1 MSKKGELNKKIMR
14 TLLAMSLVYAGGMF
28 CGDRAEAFGSGD
40 TALVTVTTEK
50 SLPIND
56 NKIITSA
63 EILADKTGIA
73 GGLLVIFGEID
84 DASISILNTVD
95 FNGRI
100 DVDAVNTSKD
110 AVIVSAKGM
119 KSGGKCTLN
128 MKNDIIAKA
137 DAGHYALLLTAVNSA
152 QTITLNVNPDDNKT
166 VQLLGNVGVEDG
178 NGAPQQNLLELHLTN
193 EDSYLAGDLKLGGGS
208 YFQQIR
214 FTLTNG
220 AVWYPV
226 TDTYENDETVHSDYS
241 DNFEMSLK
249 LDGGII
255 DLYHSQPGV
264 ARANAGTARTFTLN
278 GITSNVSDNSGT
290 TFRIGS
296 DVMGINNGGTGIAD
310 KVVLNADASYSG
322 NDKYFIQIVA
332 DPSIS
337 SSVPVLDVA
346 DKKIVVA
353 KVDGSNM
360 TNSNT
365 TIEGSKY
372 KDMDLD
378 AGLTLADVT
387 PELEYDDS
395 EGGWIIKKVTAENF
409 RSTGTA
415 GEKGSA
421 LTLAEIGATT
431 MLNAA
436 SAWRA
441 ENNDLLRRM
450 GDLRNGNDEAGAWV
464 RMYGGKNEVV
474 QGQQSDLSYKAV
486 QGGYDYQNNLKNG
499 RLFTGFTVSHL
510 DGDVSGNHTDGD
522 INSTLF
528 GVYGSYVGDK
538 GHFADLIVKYGRIN
552 SDFTTIKGSDRY
564 GSDYG
569 SNGFSI
575 TTEYGYRQNLKNNF
589 YIEPQAELT
598 YSRIGGSDYT
608 MSLND
613 KDGAKVSNDA
623 FNSLIGRV
631 GFTVGRQQE
640 QSNIYAK
647 LSLAREFKGEVATRA
662 SYGAVTRSYESG
674 GSDTWLEYGIGF
686 NAKMSKG
693 TNLYGEIEKTTG
705 SVIRTKWR
713 ANLGVRY
720 SF

>member
-1 MSKKGELNKKIMR
+1 MKNREEVSKKIAR

-28 CGDRAEAFGSGD
+28 ASCEKADAANPVSEKPITTDSTISEEFNIQSADFAGGKD
-40 TALVTVTTEK
+40 TGLLVTMPMWDSSASSVTADFTGKIAVDATNTTADALVV
-50 SLPIND
+50 N
-56 NKIITSA
+56 
-63 EILADKTGIA
+63 A
-73 GGLLVIFGEID
+73 GGLGAD
-84 DASISILNTVD
+84 SSDQKTGTV
-95 FNGRI
+95 NLKH
-100 DVDAVNTSKD
+100 DVV
-110 AVIVSAKGM
+110 
-119 KSGGKCTLN
+119 L
-128 MKNDIIAKA
+128 KA
-137 DAGHYALLLTAVNSA
+137 AAGHYALLLTGISSYQNAMLKVN
-152 QTITLNVNPDDNKT
+152 TDGNHT
-166 VQLLGNVGVEDG
+166 VQLLGDVGVG
-178 NGAPQQNLLELHLTN
+178 SSQSGTKKNLLELHLTN
-193 EDSYLAGDLKLGGGS
+193 PESYLAGELKLPSSGVA
-208 YFQQIR
+208 QIK
-214 FTLTNG
+214 FNLANG
-220 AVWYPV
+220 ATWYPV
-226 TDTYENDETVHSDYS
+226 SDTYTANVLPDDTTRGME
-241 DNFEMSLK
+241 FA

-264 ARANAGTARTFTLN
+264 ARASGSARTFTLN
-278 GITSNVSDNSGT
+278 EINNDVSGTNGT

-296 DVMGINNGGTGIAD
+296 DVMGVNNGGTGTAD
-310 KVVLNADASYSG
+310 KIVLNGDTSYSG
-322 NDKYFIQIVA
+322 VDKYFIQIVA

-337 SSVPVLDVA
+337 SSVPVMDVA

-353 KVDGSNM
+353 QLNGNM
-360 TNSNT
+360 TSTNT
-365 TIEGSKY
+365 TVTGSTY
-372 KDMDLD
+372 KDLDLD
-378 AGLTLADVT
+378 AGLTLADVKT
-387 PELEYDDS
+387 TLGAGDTAGEYIIEKIDLEN
-395 EGGWIIKKVTAENF
+395 I
-409 RSTGTA
+409 RSQNSS

-431 MLNAA
+431 MLNVA

-450 GDLRNGNDEAGAWV
+450 GDLRTSSDDAGVWV

-474 QGQQSDLSYKAV
+474 QGQRSDLSYKAV
-486 QGGYDYQNNLKNG
+486 QGGYDFQNNLKNG

-510 DGDVSGNHTDGD
+510 DGDVSGSRTDGD
-522 INSTLF
+522 INSTMF
-528 GVYGSYVGDK
+528 GVYSSYVGDK

-552 SDFTTIKGSDRY
+552 SDFTTIKGTDRY
-564 GSDYG
+564 GADYG

-608 MSLND
+608 MNLND

-623 FNSLIGRV
+623 FNSLIGRI
-631 GFTVGRQQE
+631 GFTAGRQQE
-640 QSNIYAK
+640 QSNVYAK
-647 LSLAREFKGEVATRA
+647 LSLAREFKGEVATSA
-662 SYGAVTRSYESG
+662 SYGDVTRSYAGG

-713 ANLGVRY
+713 ANMGLRY

>member
-63 EILADKTGIA
+63 EILAGGSGIA

-84 DASISILNTVD
+84 DVSISVLNTVD

-119 KSGGKCTLN
+119 KSGGKYTLN

-166 VQLLGNVGVEDG
+166 VQLLGNVGVEYG
-178 NGAPQQNLLELHLTN
+178 NGAPQQNLLDLHLTN

-310 KVVLNADASYSG
+310 KVVLNGDVGYSG
-322 NDKYFIQIVA
+322 NDKYFIQIVS

-387 PELEYDDS
+387 PELEYDVS

-552 SDFTTIKGSDRY
+552 SDFTTIKGTDRY

-589 YIEPQAELT
+589 YIEPQSELT

-608 MSLND
+608 MALND

-705 SVIRTKWR
+705 SVIKTKWR

>member
-28 CGDRAEAFGSGD
+28 CGDRAEAFGYGD
-40 TALVTVTTEK
+40 TALETVTTNG
-50 SLPIND
+50 SSPIND
-56 NKIITSA
+56 DKIITSA
-63 EILADKTGIA
+63 DIIAGGSGIA
-73 GGLLVIFGEID
+73 GGLLVNFARVGSTIP
-84 DASISILNTVD
+84 LNTVD

-110 AVIVSAKGM
+110 AVIVSARYLY
-119 KSGGKCTLN
+119 SGEKTTLN

-137 DAGHYALLLTAVNSA
+137 DAGQYALFLTAANSG
-152 QTITLNVNPDDNKT
+152 QTVTLNVNPDDNKT

-193 EDSYLAGDLKLGGGS
+193 EDSYLAGDLKLESGS
-208 YFQQIR
+208 NLQQIR
-214 FTLTNG
+214 FTLTNS

-226 TDTYENDETVHSDYS
+226 TDTYGNDETVNSGGGDYK
-241 DNFEMSLK
+241 EMSLK

-278 GITSNVSDNSGT
+278 GITSNVSGNSGT

-310 KVVLNADASYSG
+310 KVVLNADAGYSG

-332 DPSIS
+332 DPSLTS
-337 SSVPVLDVA
+337 GKAELTPN
-346 DKKIVVA
+346 KKIVVA

-360 TNSNT
+360 TNINT

-387 PELEYDDS
+387 PELEYDVS

-450 GDLRNGNDEAGAWV
+450 GDLRTGNDEAGAWV

-528 GVYGSYVGDK
+528 GFYGSYVGDK

-564 GSDYG
+564 ASDYG

-608 MSLND
+608 MALND
-613 KDGAKVSNDA
+613 KDGAKVNNDA

>member
-28 CGDRAEAFGSGD
+28 CGDRAEAFGYGD
-40 TALVTVTTEK
+40 TALETVTTNG
-50 SLPIND
+50 SSPIND
-56 NKIITSA
+56 DKIITSA
-63 EILADKTGIA
+63 DIIAGGSGIA
-73 GGLLVIFGEID
+73 GGLLVNFARVGSTIP
-84 DASISILNTVD
+84 LNTVD

-110 AVIVSAKGM
+110 AVIVSARYLY
-119 KSGGKCTLN
+119 SGEKTTLN

-137 DAGHYALLLTAVNSA
+137 DAGQYALLLAAANSG
-152 QTITLNVNPDDNKT
+152 QTVTLNVNPDDNKT
-166 VQLLGNVGVEDG
+166 VQLLGNVGVEYG
-178 NGAPQQNLLELHLTN
+178 NGAPQQNLLDLHLTN

-226 TDTYENDETVHSDYS
+226 TDTYENDETIHSNYS

-310 KVVLNADASYSG
+310 KVVLNADAGYSG

-332 DPSIS
+332 DPSLTS
-337 SSVPVLDVA
+337 GKAELTPN
-346 DKKIVVA
+346 KKIVVA

-387 PELEYDDS
+387 PELEYDVS

-450 GDLRNGNDEAGAWV
+450 GDLRTGNDEAGAWV

-608 MSLND
+608 MALND

-705 SVIRTKWR
+705 SVIKTKWR

>member
-28 CGDRAEAFGSGD
+28 CGDRAEAFGYGD
-40 TALVTVTTEK
+40 TALETVTTNG
-50 SLPIND
+50 SSPIND
-56 NKIITSA
+56 DKIITSA
-63 EILADKTGIA
+63 DIIAGGSGIA
-73 GGLLVIFGEID
+73 GGLLVNFARVGSTIP
-84 DASISILNTVD
+84 LNTVD

-110 AVIVSAKGM
+110 AVIVSARYLY
-119 KSGGKCTLN
+119 SGEKTTLN

-137 DAGHYALLLTAVNSA
+137 DAGQYALFLTAANSG
-152 QTITLNVNPDDNKT
+152 QTVTLNVNPDDNKT

-178 NGAPQQNLLELHLTN
+178 NGSPQQNLLDLHLTN
-193 EDSYLAGDLKLGGGS
+193 EDSYLAGDLKLEAGS
-208 YFQQIR
+208 NLQQIR
-214 FTLTNG
+214 FTLTNS

-226 TDTYENDETVHSDYS
+226 TDTYGNDETVNSGGGDYK
-241 DNFEMSLK
+241 EMSLK

-255 DLYHSQPGV
+255 DLYHSQLGV
-264 ARANAGTARTFTLN
+264 ARANAGTARIFTLN
-278 GITSNVSDNSGT
+278 GITSNVSGNSGT

-310 KVVLNADASYSG
+310 KVVLNADAGYSG

-387 PELEYDDS
+387 PELEYDVS

-441 ENNDLLRRM
+441 ENTDLLRRM

-486 QGGYDYQNNLKNG
+486 QGGYDYQNNLKYG

>member
-28 CGDRAEAFGSGD
+28 CGDRAEAFGYGD
-40 TALVTVTTEK
+40 TALETVTTNG
-50 SLPIND
+50 SSPIND
-56 NKIITSA
+56 DKIITSA
-63 EILADKTGIA
+63 DIIAGGSGIA
-73 GGLLVIFGEID
+73 GGLLVNFARVGSTIP
-84 DASISILNTVD
+84 LNTVD

-110 AVIVSAKGM
+110 AVIVSARYLY
-119 KSGGKCTLN
+119 SGEKTTLN

-137 DAGHYALLLTAVNSA
+137 DAGQYALLLTAVNSG

-166 VQLLGNVGVEDG
+166 VQLLGNVGVEFG
-178 NGAPQQNLLELHLTN
+178 NGAPQQNLLDLHLTN

-226 TDTYENDETVHSDYS
+226 TDTYENDETIHSDYN

-332 DPSIS
+332 DPSLTS
-337 SSVPVLDVA
+337 GKAELTPN
-346 DKKIVVA
+346 KKIVVA

-450 GDLRNGNDEAGAWV
+450 GDLRTGNDEAGAWV

-552 SDFTTIKGSDRY
+552 SDFTTIKGTDRY

-608 MSLND
+608 MYLND

>member
-50 SLPIND
+50 SLPINND
-56 NKIITSA
+56 KIITSA
-63 EILADKTGIA
+63 EILAGGSGIA

-84 DASISILNTVD
+84 KDSISILNTVD

-100 DVDAVNTSKD
+100 NVDAVNTSKD

-119 KSGGKCTLN
+119 KSGGKYTLN

-166 VQLLGNVGVEDG
+166 VQLLGNVGVEYG
-178 NGAPQQNLLELHLTN
+178 NGAPQQNLLDLHLTN

-226 TDTYENDETVHSDYS
+226 TDTYENDETIHSNYS

-278 GITSNVSDNSGT
+278 GITSNVSGNSGT

-310 KVVLNADASYSG
+310 KVVLNADAGYSG

-332 DPSIS
+332 DPSLTS
-337 SSVPVLDVA
+337 GKAELTPN
-346 DKKIVVA
+346 KKIVVA

-450 GDLRNGNDEAGAWV
+450 GDLRTGNDEAGAWV

-552 SDFTTIKGSDRY
+552 SDFTTIKGTDRY

-608 MSLND
+608 MYLND

>member
-28 CGDRAEAFGSGD
+28 CGDRAEAFGYGD
-40 TALVTVTTEK
+40 TALETVTTNG
-50 SLPIND
+50 SSPIND
-56 NKIITSA
+56 DKIITSA
-63 EILADKTGIA
+63 DIIAGGSGIA
-73 GGLLVIFGEID
+73 GGLLVNFARVGSTIP
-84 DASISILNTVD
+84 LNTVD

-110 AVIVSAKGM
+110 AVIVSARYLY
-119 KSGGKCTLN
+119 SGEKTTLN

-137 DAGHYALLLTAVNSA
+137 DAGQYALFLTAANSG
-152 QTITLNVNPDDNKT
+152 QTVTLNVNPDDNKT

-178 NGAPQQNLLELHLTN
+178 NGSPQQNLLDLHLTN
-193 EDSYLAGDLKLGGGS
+193 EDSYLAGDLKLEAGS
-208 YFQQIR
+208 NLQQIR
-214 FTLTNG
+214 FTLTNS

-226 TDTYENDETVHSDYS
+226 TDTYGNDETVNSGGGDYK
-241 DNFEMSLK
+241 EMSLK

-264 ARANAGTARTFTLN
+264 ARANAGTARIFTLN
-278 GITSNVSDNSGT
+278 GITSNVSGNSGT

-310 KVVLNADASYSG
+310 KVVLNADAGYSG

-332 DPSIS
+332 DPSLTS
-337 SSVPVLDVA
+337 GKAELTPN
-346 DKKIVVA
+346 KKIVVA

-450 GDLRNGNDEAGAWV
+450 GDLRTGNDEAGAWV

-552 SDFTTIKGSDRY
+552 SDFTTIKGTDRY

-608 MSLND
+608 MYLND

-705 SVIRTKWR
+705 SVIKTKWR

>member
-28 CGDRAEAFGSGD
+28 CGDRAEAFGYGD
-40 TALVTVTTEK
+40 TALETVTTNG
-50 SLPIND
+50 SSPIND
-56 NKIITSA
+56 DKIITSA
-63 EILADKTGIA
+63 DIIAGGSGIA
-73 GGLLVIFGEID
+73 GGLLVNFARVGSTIP
-84 DASISILNTVD
+84 LNTVD

-110 AVIVSAKGM
+110 AVIVSARYLY
-119 KSGGKCTLN
+119 SGEKTTLN

-137 DAGHYALLLTAVNSA
+137 DAGQYALFLTAANSG
-152 QTITLNVNPDDNKT
+152 QTVTLNVNPDDNKT

-193 EDSYLAGDLKLGGGS
+193 EDSYLAGDLKLESGS
-208 YFQQIR
+208 NLQQIR
-214 FTLTNG
+214 FTLTNS

-226 TDTYENDETVHSDYS
+226 TDTYGNDETVNSGGGDYK
-241 DNFEMSLK
+241 EMSLK

-278 GITSNVSDNSGT
+278 GITSNVSGNSGT

-310 KVVLNADASYSG
+310 KVVLNADAGYSG

-332 DPSIS
+332 DPSLTS
-337 SSVPVLDVA
+337 GKAELTPN
-346 DKKIVVA
+346 KKIVVA

-360 TNSNT
+360 TNINT

-387 PELEYDDS
+387 PELEYDVS

-441 ENNDLLRRM
+441 ENNYLLRRM
-450 GDLRNGNDEAGAWV
+450 GDLRTGNDEAGAWV

-528 GVYGSYVGDK
+528 GFYGSYVGDK

-564 GSDYG
+564 ASDYG

-608 MSLND
+608 MALND
-613 KDGAKVSNDA
+613 KDGAKVNNDA

>member
-1 MSKKGELNKKIMR
+1 MKNREEVSKKIAR
-14 TLLAMSLVYAGGMF
+14 TLLAMSFVYAGGMF
-28 CGDRAEAFGSGD
+28 ANCEKADAADPVSEKAITVDGTIISEEFNIQSADFTGGKD
-40 TALVTVTTEK
+40 VGLLVTVPIGSSSSVTSVTADFTGKIAVDATNTTA
-50 SLPIND
+50 N
-56 NKIITSA
+56 A
-63 EILADKTGIA
+63 
-73 GGLLVIFGEID
+73 LVV
-84 DASISILNTVD
+84 DASRLDGAGTTSRSVTVNLKD
-95 FNGRI
+95 
-100 DVDAVNTSKD
+100 DVV
-110 AVIVSAKGM
+110 
-119 KSGGKCTLN
+119 L
-128 MKNDIIAKA
+128 KA
-137 DAGHYALLLTAVNSA
+137 AAGNYALFLTGPNSYKSATLKVN
-152 QTITLNVNPDDNKT
+152 VDDNHT
-166 VQLLGNVGVEDG
+166 VQLLGNVGVKG
-178 NGAPQQNLLELHLTN
+178 GPNSTKNLLQLHLTN
-193 EDSYLAGDLKLGGGS
+193 QDSYLAGDLKLVS
-208 YFQQIR
+208 YDNNQID
-214 FTLTNG
+214 FKLAG
-220 AVWYPV
+220 DAVWYPAE
-226 TDTYENDETVHSDYS
+226 TDIYYLGTTGYNTLHLD
-241 DNFEMSLK
+241 

-264 ARANAGTARTFTLN
+264 ARASSSARTFTLS
-278 GITSNVSDNSGT
+278 GINDTVSGTNGT

-296 DVMGINNGGTGIAD
+296 DVMGVNNGGTGTAD
-310 KVVLNADASYSG
+310 KIVLSGDASYSG
-322 NDKYFIQIVA
+322 GDKYFIQIVA

-337 SSVPVLDVA
+337 SSVPVMDVA

-353 KVDGSNM
+353 QLNGNMNSGSG
-360 TNSNT
+360 TAVT
-365 TIEGSKY
+365 GSTY

-387 PELEYDDS
+387 PTLGAGDTAREYIIEKIDLEN
-395 EGGWIIKKVTAENF
+395 I
-409 RSTGTA
+409 RSQNSS

-421 LTLAEIGATT
+421 LTLAGIGAST
-431 MLNAA
+431 MLNVA

-450 GDLRNGNDEAGAWV
+450 GDLRTSSDDAGVWV

-474 QGQQSDLSYKAV
+474 QGQRSDLSYKAV
-486 QGGYDYQNNLKNG
+486 QGGYDFQNNLKNG

-510 DGDVSGNHTDGD
+510 DGDVSGSRTDGD
-522 INSTLF
+522 INSTMF
-528 GVYGSYVGDK
+528 GVYSSYVGDK

-552 SDFTTIKGSDRY
+552 SDFTTIKGTDRY
-564 GSDYG
+564 GADYG

-623 FNSLIGRV
+623 FNSLIGRI
-631 GFTVGRQQE
+631 GFTAGRQQE
-640 QSNIYAK
+640 QSNVYAK
-647 LSLAREFKGEVATRA
+647 LSLAREFKGEVATSA
-662 SYGAVTRSYESG
+662 SYGDVTRSYAGG

-713 ANLGVRY
+713 ANMGLRY

>member
-1 MSKKGELNKKIMR
+1 MKNREEVSKKIAR

-28 CGDRAEAFGSGD
+28 ASCEKAAAWGYSDPVIEKEITADSTIADNITIQSADFSGGKD
-40 TALVTVTTEK
+40 A
-50 SLPIND
+50 
-56 NKIITSA
+56 
-63 EILADKTGIA
+63 
-73 GGLLVIFGEID
+73 GLLVMLSTGTSGPSSVT
-84 DASISILNTVD
+84 AD
-95 FNGRI
+95 FTGKI
-100 DVDAVNTSKD
+100 AVDATNT
-110 AVIVSAKGM
+110 
-119 KSGGKCTLN
+119 T
-128 MKNDIIAKA
+128 A
-137 DAGHYALLLTAVNSA
+137 DALVVFAPFDYGTTSQSGTVNLKHDVVLKAAAGNYALLLTGTVSNKSATLKVN
-152 QTITLNVNPDDNKT
+152 VDDNHT
-166 VQLLGNVGVEDG
+166 VQLLGNVGIDG
-178 NGAPQQNLLELHLTN
+178 GGTSTKNLLQLHLTN
-193 EDSYLAGDLKLGGGS
+193 SDSYMAGDLKLLS
-208 YFQQIR
+208 SNKNQID
-214 FTLTNG
+214 FKLAGG
-220 AVWYPV
+220 AVWYPADAV
-226 TDTYENDETVHSDYS
+226 YTLGTSGSKTLHLD
-241 DNFEMSLK
+241 

-264 ARANAGTARTFTLN
+264 ARAPGSARTFTLS
-278 GITSNVSDNSGT
+278 GINDTVSGTNGT

-296 DVMGINNGGTGIAD
+296 DVMGVNNGGTGTAD
-310 KVVLNADASYSG
+310 KIMLDGDASYSG
-322 NDKYFIQIVA
+322 GDKYFIQIVA

-337 SSVPVLDVA
+337 SSVPVMDVA

-353 KVDGSNM
+353 QLNGNMSSYSGTTVTGS
-360 TNSNT
+360 T
-365 TIEGSKY
+365 Y

-387 PELEYDDS
+387 PTLGAGDRKGEY
-395 EGGWIIKKVTAENF
+395 IIEKITLDNI
-409 RSTGTA
+409 RSQNGS

-421 LTLAEIGATT
+421 LTLAEIGAST
-431 MLNAA
+431 MLNVA

-450 GDLRNGNDEAGAWV
+450 GDLRASSDDAGVWV

-474 QGQQSDLSYKAV
+474 QGQRSDLSYKAV
-486 QGGYDYQNNLKNG
+486 QGGYDFQNNLKNG
-499 RLFTGFTVSHL
+499 RLFTGFTVSHM
-510 DGDVSGNHTDGD
+510 DGDVSGSRTDGD
-522 INSTLF
+522 INSTMF
-528 GVYGSYVGDK
+528 GLYGSYVGDK

-552 SDFTTIKGSDRY
+552 SDFTTIKGTNRY
-564 GSDYG
+564 GADYG

-608 MSLND
+608 MNLND

-623 FNSLIGRV
+623 FNSLIGRI
-631 GFTVGRQQE
+631 GFTAGRQQE
-640 QSNIYAK
+640 QSNVYAK
-647 LSLAREFKGEVATRA
+647 LSLAREFKGEVATSA
-662 SYGAVTRSYESG
+662 SYGDVTRSYAGG

-713 ANLGVRY
+713 ANMGVRY

>member
-28 CGDRAEAFGSGD
+28 CGDRAEAFGYGD
-40 TALVTVTTEK
+40 TALETVTTNG
-50 SLPIND
+50 SSPIND
-56 NKIITSA
+56 DKIITSA
-63 EILADKTGIA
+63 DIIAGGSGIA
-73 GGLLVIFGEID
+73 GGLLVNFARVGSTIP
-84 DASISILNTVD
+84 LNTVD

-110 AVIVSAKGM
+110 AVIVSARYLY
-119 KSGGKCTLN
+119 SGEKTTLN

-137 DAGHYALLLTAVNSA
+137 DAGQYALFLTAANSG
-152 QTITLNVNPDDNKT
+152 QTVTLNVNPDDNKT

-178 NGAPQQNLLELHLTN
+178 NGSPQQNLLDLHLTN
-193 EDSYLAGDLKLGGGS
+193 EVSYLAGDLKLEAGS
-208 YFQQIR
+208 NLQQIR
-214 FTLTNG
+214 FTLTNS

-226 TDTYENDETVHSDYS
+226 TDTYGNDETVNSGSGDYK
-241 DNFEMSLK
+241 EMSLK
-249 LDGGII
+249 LDGGGII

-264 ARANAGTARTFTLN
+264 ARANAGTARIFTLN
-278 GITSNVSDNSGT
+278 GITSNVSGNSGT

-310 KVVLNADASYSG
+310 KVVLNADAGYSG

-387 PELEYDDS
+387 PELEYDVS

>member
-28 CGDRAEAFGSGD
+28 CGDRAEAFGYGD
-40 TALVTVTTEK
+40 TALETVTTNG
-50 SLPIND
+50 SSPIND
-56 NKIITSA
+56 DKIITSA
-63 EILADKTGIA
+63 DIIAGGSGIA
-73 GGLLVIFGEID
+73 GGLLVNFARVGSTIP
-84 DASISILNTVD
+84 LNTVD

-110 AVIVSAKGM
+110 AVIVSARYLY
-119 KSGGKCTLN
+119 SGEKTTLN

-137 DAGHYALLLTAVNSA
+137 DAGQYALFLTAANSG
-152 QTITLNVNPDDNKT
+152 QTVTLNVNPDDNKT

-178 NGAPQQNLLELHLTN
+178 NGSPQQNLLDLHLTN
-193 EDSYLAGDLKLGGGS
+193 EDSYLAGDLKLEAGS
-208 YFQQIR
+208 NLQQIR
-214 FTLTNG
+214 FTLTNS

-226 TDTYENDETVHSDYS
+226 TDTYGNDETVNSGGGDYK
-241 DNFEMSLK
+241 EMSLK

-255 DLYHSQPGV
+255 DLYHSQLGV
-264 ARANAGTARTFTLN
+264 ARANAGTARIFTLN
-278 GITSNVSDNSGT
+278 GITSNVSGNSGT

-310 KVVLNADASYSG
+310 KVVLNADAGYSG

-332 DPSIS
+332 DPIIS

-387 PELEYDDS
+387 PELEYDVS

-510 DGDVSGNHTDGD
+510 DGDVCGNHTDGD
-522 INSTLF
+522 NKSTLI

-640 QSNIYAK
+640 QSTIYAK

>member
-1 MSKKGELNKKIMR
+1 MKNRQDVSKKIAR

-28 CGDRAEAFGSGD
+28 ARCEKANAAWTDEPVIEKTLIAGSE
-40 TALVTVTTEK
+40 L
-50 SLPIND
+50 ND
-56 NKIITSA
+56 NFNIISSDFTSGKNTGLMVIWSGISSGVDITGDINIETPPDSAPGTVRALQMRNYSSTGKTVNIKGNLKLQAQNNYALFYGVSGTSA
-63 EILADKTGIA
+63 G
-73 GGLLVIFGEID
+73 
-84 DASISILNTVD
+84 S
-95 FNGRI
+95 
-100 DVDAVNTSKD
+100 
-110 AVIVSAKGM
+110 
-119 KSGGKCTLN
+119 TL
-128 MKNDIIAKA
+128 
-137 DAGHYALLLTAVNSA
+137 S
-152 QTITLNVNPDDNKT
+152 VNPDGGKT
-166 VQLLGNVGVEDG
+166 VQILGDVGVSVNADG
-178 NGAPQQNLLELHLTN
+178 DILSKLELNLDN
-193 EDSYLAGDLKLGGGS
+193 AASYLAGDFTQDIQKSSGNTAIAFKLHNGATWYPKNDTYAVGTS
-208 YFQQIR
+208 DKK
-214 FTLTNG
+214 TLTL
-220 AVWYPV
+220 
-226 TDTYENDETVHSDYS
+226 D
-241 DNFEMSLK
+241 

-278 GITSNVSDNSGT
+278 GITSNVSGNSGT

-310 KVVLNADASYSG
+310 KVVLNADAGYSG

-387 PELEYDDS
+387 PELEYDVS

-421 LTLAEIGATT
+421 LTLSEIGATT

-552 SDFTTIKGSDRY
+552 SDFTTIKGTDRY

-608 MSLND
+608 MALND

>member
-40 TALVTVTTEK
+40 TALETVTTNG
-50 SLPIND
+50 SSPIND
-56 NKIITSA
+56 DKIITSA
-63 EILADKTGIA
+63 DIIAGGSGIA
-73 GGLLVIFGEID
+73 GGLLVNFARVGSTIP
-84 DASISILNTVD
+84 LNTVD

-110 AVIVSAKGM
+110 AVIVSARYLY
-119 KSGGKCTLN
+119 SGEKTTLN

-137 DAGHYALLLTAVNSA
+137 DAGQYALFLTAANSG
-152 QTITLNVNPDDNKT
+152 QTVTLNVNPDDNKT

-178 NGAPQQNLLELHLTN
+178 NGSPQQNLLDLHLTN
-193 EDSYLAGDLKLGGGS
+193 EDSYLAGDLKLEAGS
-208 YFQQIR
+208 NLQQIR
-214 FTLTNG
+214 FTLTNS

-226 TDTYENDETVHSDYS
+226 TDTYGNDETVNSGGGDYK
-241 DNFEMSLK
+241 EMSLK

-278 GITSNVSDNSGT
+278 GITSNVSGNSGT

-310 KVVLNADASYSG
+310 KVVLNADAGYSG

-387 PELEYDDS
+387 PELEYDVS

-450 GDLRNGNDEAGAWV
+450 GDLRNSNDEAGAWV

-486 QGGYDYQNNLKNG
+486 QGGYDYQNN
-499 RLFTGFTVSHL
+499 
-510 DGDVSGNHTDGD
+510 
-522 INSTLF
+522 
-528 GVYGSYVGDK
+528 
-538 GHFADLIVKYGRIN
+538 
-552 SDFTTIKGSDRY
+552 
-564 GSDYG
+564 
-569 SNGFSI
+569 
-575 TTEYGYRQNLKNNF
+575 
-589 YIEPQAELT
+589 
-598 YSRIGGSDYT
+598 
-608 MSLND
+608 
-613 KDGAKVSNDA
+613 
-623 FNSLIGRV
+623 
-631 GFTVGRQQE
+631 
-640 QSNIYAK
+640 
-647 LSLAREFKGEVATRA
+647 
-662 SYGAVTRSYESG
+662 
-674 GSDTWLEYGIGF
+674 
-686 NAKMSKG
+686 
-693 TNLYGEIEKTTG
+693 
-705 SVIRTKWR
+705 
-713 ANLGVRY
+713 
-720 SF
+720 

>member
-1 MSKKGELNKKIMR
+1 MKNRQEVSKKIAR

-28 CGDRAEAFGSGD
+28 ASCEKADAKYYNAP
-40 TALVTVTTEK
+40 VKPKPITTDSTISEEFN
-50 SLPIND
+50 IQ
-56 NKIITSA
+56 SA
-63 EILADKTGIA
+63 DFA
-73 GGLLVIFGEID
+73 GGKDVGLLVTMPIW
-84 DASISILNTVD
+84 NTSVNSVTAD
-95 FNGRI
+95 FTGKI
-100 DVDAVNTSKD
+100 AVDATNTTADALVVDVSGLGLNNNAAGTVNLKD
-110 AVIVSAKGM
+110 DVI
-119 KSGGKCTLN
+119 L
-128 MKNDIIAKA
+128 KA
-137 DAGHYALLLTAVNSA
+137 AAGHYALLLTRAVSQ
-152 QTITLNVNPDDNKT
+152 QTATLKVNVDDNHT
-166 VQLLGNVGVEDG
+166 VQLLGNVGVDG
-178 NGAPQQNLLELHLTN
+178 GGASTANLLQLHLTN
-193 EDSYLAGDLKLGGGS
+193 QDSYLAGDLKLVVDDKG
-208 YFQQIR
+208 QID
-214 FTLTNG
+214 FKLAGG
-220 AVWYPV
+220 AVWYPAEADPV
-226 TDTYENDETVHSDYS
+226 YTLGTSGNKTLHLE
-241 DNFEMSLK
+241 

-264 ARANAGTARTFTLN
+264 ARASGSTRTFTLS
-278 GITSNVSDNSGT
+278 GINNTVSGTNGT

-296 DVMGINNGGTGIAD
+296 DVMGVNSGGTGTAD
-310 KVVLNADASYSG
+310 KIVLDGDVSYSG
-322 NDKYFIQIVA
+322 GDKYFIQIVA

-337 SSVPVLDVA
+337 SSVPVMDVA

-353 KVDGSNM
+353 QLNGNMSSGSG
-360 TNSNT
+360 T
-365 TIEGSKY
+365 TVTGSTY

-378 AGLTLADVT
+378 AGLMLADVT
-387 PELEYDDS
+387 PTLGAGD
-395 EGGWIIKKVTAENF
+395 
-409 RSTGTA
+409 TA
-415 GEKGSA
+415 GDYIIEKITLDNIRSQNGSGGKGSA
-421 LTLAEIGATT
+421 LTLAEIGASTA
-431 MLNAA
+431 LNVA

-441 ENNDLLRRM
+441 DNNDLLRRM
-450 GDLRNGNDEAGAWV
+450 GDLRASSDDAGVWV

-474 QGQQSDLSYKAV
+474 QGQRSDLIYKAV
-486 QGGYDYQNNLKNG
+486 QGGYDFQNNLKNG

-510 DGDVSGNHTDGD
+510 DGDVSGSRTDGD
-522 INSTLF
+522 INSTMF
-528 GVYGSYVGDK
+528 GVYSSYVGDK

-552 SDFTTIKGSDRY
+552 SDFITIKGTDCY

-613 KDGAKVSNDA
+613 GDGAEVSNDA

-640 QSNIYAK
+640 QSNVYAK
-647 LSLAREFKGEVATRA
+647 LSLAREFKGEVATSA
-662 SYGAVTRSYESG
+662 SYGDVTRSYAGG
-674 GSDTWLEYGIGF
+674 GSDTWFEYGIGF

-713 ANLGVRY
+713 ANVGLRY

>member
-1 MSKKGELNKKIMR
+1 MITAAHKIFY
-14 TLLAMSLVYAGGMF
+14 TGNCLAG
-28 CGDRAEAFGSGD
+28 
-40 TALVTVTTEK
+40 K
-50 SLPIND
+50 SL
-56 NKIITSA
+56 
-63 EILADKTGIA
+63 
-73 GGLLVIFGEID
+73 
-84 DASISILNTVD
+84 
-95 FNGRI
+95 
-100 DVDAVNTSKD
+100 
-110 AVIVSAKGM
+110 
-119 KSGGKCTLN
+119 
-128 MKNDIIAKA
+128 
-137 DAGHYALLLTAVNSA
+137 
-152 QTITLNVNPDDNKT
+152 
-166 VQLLGNVGVEDG
+166 
-178 NGAPQQNLLELHLTN
+178 
-193 EDSYLAGDLKLGGGS
+193 
-208 YFQQIR
+208 
-214 FTLTNG
+214 
-220 AVWYPV
+220 
-226 TDTYENDETVHSDYS
+226 
-241 DNFEMSLK
+241 
-249 LDGGII
+249 
-255 DLYHSQPGV
+255 
-264 ARANAGTARTFTLN
+264 
-278 GITSNVSDNSGT
+278 
-290 TFRIGS
+290 
-296 DVMGINNGGTGIAD
+296 
-310 KVVLNADASYSG
+310 ASYCW
-322 NDKYFIQIVA
+322 FH
-332 DPSIS
+332 
-337 SSVPVLDVA
+337 
-346 DKKIVVA
+346 
-353 KVDGSNM
+353 
-360 TNSNT
+360 
-365 TIEGSKY
+365 
-372 KDMDLD
+372 
-378 AGLTLADVT
+378 
-387 PELEYDDS
+387 
-395 EGGWIIKKVTAENF
+395 
-409 RSTGTA
+409 
-415 GEKGSA
+415 
-421 LTLAEIGATT
+421 
-431 MLNAA
+431 
-436 SAWRA
+436 
-441 ENNDLLRRM
+441 
-450 GDLRNGNDEAGAWV
+450 RNGNDEAGAWV